1 MFWFERE
8 DRSKKRKLSKNGILI
23 IKSPILYISYQKITN
38 ANICVYILVN
48 IDFKNKKN
56 ALGSDMIFKE
66 STKFEVILSFF
77 SPAFEVSWNFLKI
90 FT

>member
-1 MFWFERE
+1 M
-8 DRSKKRKLSKNGILI
+8 
-23 IKSPILYISYQKITN
+23 
-38 ANICVYILVN
+38 N